1 MIDWGLV
8 KREYDE
14 LVSKLTNPS
23 LDHNTRVAYQKKTTQ
38 FGGLL
43 QFHDQI
49 SALEKTIADNKALAA
64 AEQGEMKQ
72 LYEQEII
79 EHQQEV
85 ERLTNELD
93 ELLYPADERNE
104 RSVFLEIRAGAGGL
118 EAALF
123 AADLYKMYFNYAMTK
138 RWEMSI
144 VESALNDLGGYR
156 EVVAYIKGK
165 NVYKYLRYES
175 GVHRVQRVPV
185 TETQG
190 RVHTSTVTV
199 AVLPE
204 ADDVEVS
211 IKTEDLRIDTYRS
224 SGAGGQHVNTTD
236 SAIRITHLPTGLV
249 VTCQDERSQ
258 TKNKASAMKVLRS
271 RLLEQETAAREAQ
284 IAKERKAL
292 VGGGE
297 RSEKIRTYNYP
308 QNRISDHRIELTL
321 KKLDI
326 IMSSGDLD
334 EIIKPLMDWD
344 LAERRK
350 HSSILES

>member
-14 LVSKLTNPS
+14 LVSKLTDPS
-23 LDHNTRVAYQKKTTQ
+23 LDHNTRVTYQKKTTQ

-49 SALEKTIADNKALAA
+49 SALEKTIAENKELIST
-64 AEQGEMKQ
+64 ESGEMKE
-72 LYEQEII
+72 LYEQESA
-79 EHQQEV
+79 ECVKEV
-85 ERLTNELD
+85 ERLTYELD

-104 RSVFLEIRAGAGGL
+104 RSVYLEIRAGAGGL

-123 AADLYKMYFNYAMTK
+123 AADLYKMYFNYALSK
-138 RWEMSI
+138 RWEISI

-204 ADDVEVS
+204 ADEVEVT

-236 SAIRITHLPTGLV
+236 SAIRITHLPTNLV

-258 TKNKASAMKVLRS
+258 IKNKASAMKVLKA
-271 RLLEQETAAREAQ
+271 RLFERENALRDAA
-284 IAKERKAL
+284 ISKDRKAQ
-292 VGGGE
+292 VGSGE
-297 RSEKIRTYNYP
+297 RSEKVRTYNYP
-308 QNRISDHRIELTL
+308 QNRISDHRVEVTL

-326 IMSSGDLD
+326 IMSNGDLD

-350 HSSILES
+350 HSSILE